1 MAKAKEAPRG
11 AAAAKRIDALI
22 ARTDDW
28 RGQRLA
34 EVRRLILEAVDGV
47 EESWKWMGSPVWE
60 KDGIIAVGN
69 AHKDKVKLTF
79 PHGAQLADP
88 DSLFNNGFGGKSW
101 RAIDLLE
108 DSDLDTSS
116 FQQLLRD
123 AAEYN
128 ADHRPST

>member
-11 AAAAKRIDALI
+11 AAAAKQIDALI

-60 KDGIIAVGN
+60 KDGIIAVAN

-88 DSLFNNGFGGKSW
+88 DALFNNGFGGKSW

-128 ADHRPST
+128 ADHRPSI